1 MIIDKPSLAQQES
14 NLQGFSKEDSLQI
27 SFGGHSTKG
36 DKSENQDA
44 FALKKSQG
52 LDLELK
58 GHVAVIADGVSSAN
72 CAAKAS
78 QMSACHFINEYI
90 ATPETWSVKKS
101 ATQVIGSL
109 NNWLYAQQLVAD
121 EQGRLEQWFST
132 FTALVL
138 KGDRG
143 HIFHIG
149 DCQVAKINNDGY
161 QVLTKDHASLS
172 GTLNRAIGAGA
183 HIEIDM
189 TSTSLAQYDTLML
202 SCDGVHHFV
211 KPKQVQ
217 QLLAEHK
224 SLGKDL
230 EQTSLAITQLAKAQG
245 SPDNLT
251 CLLIKIEQLPTQ
263 AFSQLVFNRK
273 QQVIP
278 PALRIG
284 SKLDHYEILDTLQE
298 TSRSHVYLAKKRLAK
313 STLAKNTLVKSSLVK
328 SSSVKEADAEQL
340 VVIKTPSVNFSEDE
354 HYLTGFIKEGWIGEK
369 IAHPAV
375 MKIYDSV
382 PNGRF
387 LYHACEY
394 IEGQNLAAWS
404 KDNPLADLIKVRNIT
419 SQLVKALRVLQRHEI
434 VHCDIKPDNFII
446 DSQGRIKLIDFGSS
460 QIGSVE
466 NEFSEQALLEGGVG
480 LGTLNY
486 SAPEI
491 FYGQENNHK
500 SELFS
505 LAVLTYQLLTNRL
518 PYKELNQL
526 NEAPKQYHLWRYKP
540 VTTYRKDLPRYIDA
554 VLAKAL
560 SANPNQR
567 YDHYSEFISA
577 LNSSDT
583 SIQTQVSLPLIERE
597 PVKFWQG
604 VSVVLLILL
613 LVALFI
619 K

>member
-1 MIIDKPSLAQQES
+1 MTMAIQKRQQQQED
-14 NLQGFSKEDSLQI
+14 LVI
-27 SFGGHSTKG
+27 SFGGHSSKG

-44 FALKKSQG
+44 FALKKNQG

-78 QMSACHFINEYI
+78 QMSVCHFINEYM

-101 ATQVIGSL
+101 ATKVISSL

-132 FTALVL
+132 FTAIIL
-138 KGDRG
+138 KGERG
-143 HIFHIG
+143 HLFHIG
-149 DCQVAKINNDGY
+149 DCQIAKINDDGY
-161 QVLTKDHASLS
+161 QVLTKEHASLS
-172 GTLNRAIGAGA
+172 GTLNRALGAGS
-183 HIEIDM
+183 HIEVDI

-211 KPKQVQ
+211 KAKQVQ
-217 QLLAEHK
+217 QLLLEY
-224 SLGKDL
+224 KDL
-230 EQTSLAITQLAKAQG
+230 EQASLAITQLAKAQG

-263 AFSQLVFNRK
+263 AFSQLVFNRT

-284 SKLDHYEILDTLQE
+284 SQLDHYEIIDTLQE
-298 TSRSHVYLAKKRLAK
+298 TSRSHVYLAKCNRVKKCKVKGNVSQSHVAK
-313 STLAKNTLVKSSLVK
+313 EISI
-328 SSSVKEADAEQL
+328 EPL
-340 VVIKTPSVNFSEDE
+340 VVIKTPSLNFSEDQD
-354 HYLTGFIKEGWIGEK
+354 YLTGFIKEGWIGNK
-369 IAHPAV
+369 ISHPAI
-375 MKIYDSV
+375 MKIYSNEV
-382 PNGRF
+382 NGRF

-404 KDNPLADLIKVRNIT
+404 KDNPLPDLIKVRDIV

-446 DSQGRIKLIDFGSS
+446 NSQGRIKLIDFGSS
-460 QIGSVE
+460 LMGSVDKVSTE
-466 NEFSEQALLEGGVG
+466 LLG

-486 SAPEI
+486 SAPEL

-500 SELFS
+500 SELYS

-518 PYKELNQL
+518 PYKELNQVV
-526 NEAPKQYHLWRYKP
+526 EAPKQYHLWRYKP
-540 VTTYRKDLPRYIDA
+540 VTTYRKDLPRYIDI

-567 YDHYSEFISA
+567 YDHYSEFILA
-577 LNSSDT
+577 LKSSDALM
-583 SIQTQVSLPLIERE
+583 QTEPSLPLIERE

-604 VSVVLLILL
+604 TSTLLLILL
-613 LVALFI
+613 LLALFM
-619 K
+619 

>member
-1 MIIDKPSLAQQES
+1 MTMAIQKRQQQQED
-14 NLQGFSKEDSLQI
+14 LVI
-27 SFGGHSTKG
+27 SFGGHSSKG

-44 FALKKSQG
+44 FALKKNQG

-78 QMSACHFINEYI
+78 QMSVCHFINEYM

-101 ATQVIGSL
+101 AAKVISSL

-132 FTALVL
+132 FTAIIL
-138 KGDRG
+138 KGERG
-143 HIFHIG
+143 HLFHIG
-149 DCQVAKINNDGY
+149 DCQIAKINDDGY
-161 QVLTKDHASLS
+161 QVLTKEHASLS
-172 GTLNRAIGAGA
+172 GTLNRALGAGS
-183 HIEIDM
+183 HIEVDI

-211 KPKQVQ
+211 KAKQVQ
-217 QLLAEHK
+217 QLLLEY
-224 SLGKDL
+224 KDL
-230 EQTSLAITQLAKAQG
+230 EQASLAITQLAKAQG

-263 AFSQLVFNRK
+263 AFSQLVFNRT

-284 SKLDHYEILDTLQE
+284 SQLDHYEIIDTLQE
-298 TSRSHVYLAKKRLAK
+298 TSRSHVYLAKCNRVKKCKVKGNVSQSHVAK
-313 STLAKNTLVKSSLVK
+313 EISI
-328 SSSVKEADAEQL
+328 EPL
-340 VVIKTPSVNFSEDE
+340 VVIKTPSLNFSEDQD
-354 HYLTGFIKEGWIGEK
+354 YLTGFIKEGWIGNK
-369 IAHPAV
+369 ISHPAI
-375 MKIYDSV
+375 MKIYSNEV
-382 PNGRF
+382 NGRF

-404 KDNPLADLIKVRNIT
+404 KDNPLPDLIKVRDIV

-446 DSQGRIKLIDFGSS
+446 NSQGRIKLIDFGSS
-460 QIGSVE
+460 LMGSVDKVSTE
-466 NEFSEQALLEGGVG
+466 SLG

-486 SAPEI
+486 SAPEL

-500 SELFS
+500 SELYS

-518 PYKELNQL
+518 PYKELNQVV
-526 NEAPKQYHLWRYKP
+526 EAPKQYHLWRYKP
-540 VTTYRKDLPRYIDA
+540 VTTYRKDLPRYIDI

-567 YDHYSEFISA
+567 YDHYSEFILA
-577 LNSSDT
+577 LKSSDALM
-583 SIQTQVSLPLIERE
+583 QTEPSLPLIERE

-604 VSVVLLILL
+604 TSTLLLILL
-613 LVALFI
+613 LLALFM
-619 K
+619 

>member
-1 MIIDKPSLAQQES
+1 MTNTTSTWQKQQDD
-14 NLQGFSKEDSLQI
+14 LVI
-27 SFGGHSTKG
+27 SFGGQSNKG
-36 DKSENQDA
+36 DKDENQDA
-44 FALKKSQG
+44 FALKKNED

-78 QMSACHFINEYI
+78 QMSVCHFINEYI

-101 ATQVIGSL
+101 ATKVINSL
-109 NNWLYAQQLVAD
+109 NKWLYAQQLVAD

-132 FTALVL
+132 FTAVIL
-138 KGDRG
+138 KGERA

-149 DCQVAKINNDGY
+149 DCQLVKINNDGY
-161 QVLTKDHASLS
+161 QTLTKDHASLS
-172 GTLNRAIGAGA
+172 GTLNRALGAGE

-189 TSTSLAQYDTLML
+189 TSTPLTQHDILML

-211 KPKQVQ
+211 KAKQVQ
-217 QLLAEHK
+217 KILSEN
-224 SLGKDL
+224 KDL
-230 EQTSLAITQLAKAQG
+230 EQASLAITQLAKAQG
-245 SPDNLT
+245 SQDNLT
-251 CLLIKIEQLPTQ
+251 CLLIKVEQLPTQ

-278 PALRIG
+278 PSLRIG
-284 SKLDHYEILDTLQE
+284 SKLDHYEIIDTLQE
-298 TSRSHVYLAKKRLAK
+298 TSRSHVYLAK
-313 STLAKNTLVKSSLVK
+313 NTLIKSSQEESKQVNE
-328 SSSVKEADAEQL
+328 KEEQQL
-340 VVIKTPSVNFSEDE
+340 VVIKAPSLNFSEDE
-354 HYLTGFIKEGWIGEK
+354 NYLTGFIKEGWIGNK
-369 IAHPAV
+369 ITHPAI
-375 MKIYDSV
+375 MNIYDDV
-382 PNGRF
+382 TNGRF

-394 IEGQNLAAWS
+394 VEGQNLAEWS
-404 KDNPLADLIKVRNIT
+404 KDNPLADLVKVRDIV

-434 VHCDIKPDNFII
+434 VHCDIKLDNFIL
-446 DSQGRIKLIDFGSS
+446 DSLGRIKLIDFGSS

-466 NEFSEQALLEGGVG
+466 SELTGQEQLG

-486 SAPEI
+486 SAPEL
-491 FYGQENNHK
+491 FYGQKNNHK

-518 PYKELNQL
+518 PYKELNQI

-560 SANPNQR
+560 SANPSQR
-567 YDHYSEFISA
+567 YEHYSEFISS
-577 LNSSDT
+577 LNSRDA
-583 SIQTQVSLPLIERE
+583 SIQIPPSLPFIERE

-604 VSVVLLILL
+604 VSGTLFVLLLL
-613 LVALFI
+613 AIFF
-619 K
+619 

>member
-1 MIIDKPSLAQQES
+1 MTTDTRAGQKQQDDLVITYGGYS
-14 NLQGFSKEDSLQI
+14 N
-27 SFGGHSTKG
+27 KG

-44 FALKKSQG
+44 FALKKNQG
-52 LDLELK
+52 LALELK

-72 CAAKAS
+72 RAAKAS
-78 QMSACHFINEYI
+78 QMSVCHFINEYI
-90 ATPETWSVKKS
+90 ATPDTWSVKKS
-101 ATQVIGSL
+101 ATKVISSL

-132 FTALVL
+132 FTAIIL
-138 KGDRG
+138 KGERG

-149 DCQVAKINNDGY
+149 DCQVAKINDDGY
-161 QVLTKDHASLS
+161 QILTKEHASLS
-172 GTLNRAIGAGA
+172 GTLNRALGAGE

-189 TSTSLAQYDTLML
+189 TSTELTLHDTLML

-211 KPKQVQ
+211 KAKQIQ
-217 QLLAEHK
+217 KILAEQ
-224 SLGKDL
+224 SDL
-230 EQTSLAITQLAKAQG
+230 EQASLAITQLAKAQG

-251 CLLIKIEQLPTQ
+251 CLLIKVEQLPTQ
-263 AFSQLVFNRK
+263 AFSQLIFNRK

-298 TSRSHVYLAKKRLAK
+298 TNRSHVYLAK
-313 STLAKNTLVKSSLVK
+313 STLAKNHQEKDTQANGTD
-328 SSSVKEADAEQL
+328 EEQL
-340 VVIKTPSVNFSEDE
+340 VVIKTPSLNFTEDE
-354 HYLTGFIKEGWIGEK
+354 QYLAGFIKEGWIGNK
-369 IAHPAV
+369 ISHPAI
-375 MKIYDSV
+375 MNIYPSV
-382 PNGRF
+382 PKGRF

-394 IEGQNLAAWS
+394 IEGQTLAAWS
-404 KDNPLADLIKVRNIT
+404 QDNPLADLVKVRDIV

-446 DSQGRIKLIDFGSS
+446 DSHGRIKLIDFGTS
-460 QIGSVE
+460 QMGSIE
-466 NEFSEQALLEGGVG
+466 SEPAEQETLDLTLG

-486 SAPEI
+486 SAPEL
-491 FYGQENNHK
+491 FYGQANSHK

-518 PYKELNQL
+518 PYKELNQV
-526 NEAPKQYHLWRYKP
+526 NEAPKQYHLWRYIP
-540 VTTYRKDLPRYIDA
+540 ITTYRKDLPRYIDV

-567 YDHYSEFISA
+567 YDHYSEFISSF
-577 LNSSDT
+577 NSSEK
-583 SIQTQVSLPLIERE
+583 SIQTQSTLPLIERE

-604 VSVVLLILL
+604 VSGILFVLLLMVIFL
-613 LVALFI
+613 
-619 K
+619 

>member
-1 MIIDKPSLAQQES
+1 MTTNARALQKQQDD
-14 NLQGFSKEDSLQI
+14 LVI
-27 SFGGHSTKG
+27 SFGGHSNKG
-36 DKSENQDA
+36 DKYENQDA
-44 FALKKSQG
+44 FALKKNQG

-58 GHVAVIADGVSSAN
+58 GHIAVIADGVSSAN
-72 CAAKAS
+72 RAAKAS
-78 QMSACHFINEYI
+78 QMSVCHFINEYI

-101 ATQVIGSL
+101 ATKVISSL

-132 FTALVL
+132 FSALIL
-138 KGDRG
+138 KGERA

-149 DCQVAKINNDGY
+149 DCQVVKINDDGY

-172 GTLNRAIGAGA
+172 GTLNRALGAGS

-189 TSTSLAQYDTLML
+189 TSTPLTQHDTLML

-211 KPKQVQ
+211 KAKQVQ
-217 QLLAEHK
+217 KILAEQK
-224 SLGKDL
+224 NL
-230 EQTSLAITQLAKAQG
+230 EQASLAITQLAKAQG
-245 SPDNLT
+245 SQDNLT
-251 CLLIKIEQLPTQ
+251 CLLIKVEQLPTQ

-298 TSRSHVYLAKKRLAK
+298 TSRSHVYLAKSILAK
-313 STLAKNTLVKSSLVK
+313 RTIAKDTQEKNTQ
-328 SSSVKEADAEQL
+328 ANGAEEQQL
-340 VVIKTPSVNFSEDE
+340 VVIKTPSLNFSEDE
-354 HYLTGFIKEGWIGEK
+354 NYLTGFIKEGWVGNK
-369 IAHPAV
+369 IAHPAI
-375 MKIYDSV
+375 MNIYADV

-394 IEGQNLAAWS
+394 VEGQNLAEWS
-404 KDNPLADLIKVRNIT
+404 IDNPLADLVKVRDIV

-446 DSQGRIKLIDFGSS
+446 DSHGRIKLIDFGSS
-460 QIGSVE
+460 QMGSIDR
-466 NEFSEQALLEGGVG
+466 EFSGQEELG

-486 SAPEI
+486 SAPEL
-491 FYGQENNHK
+491 FYGQENTHK

-518 PYKELNQL
+518 PYKELNQI
-526 NEAPKQYHLWRYKP
+526 NEAPKEYHLWRYKP
-540 VTTYRKDLPRYIDA
+540 VTTYRKDLPRYIDV

-567 YDHYSEFISA
+567 YDHYSEFISSF
-577 LNSSDT
+577 NSSDT
-583 SIQTQVSLPLIERE
+583 ATQTQPSLPLIERE

-604 VSVVLLILL
+604 VSGVLLVLL
-613 LVALFI
+613 LMAIFL
-619 K
+619 

>member
-1 MIIDKPSLAQQES
+1 MTIDTRTATKQQDD
-14 NLQGFSKEDSLQI
+14 LVI
-27 SFGGHSTKG
+27 TYGGYSTKG

-44 FALKKSQG
+44 FALKKNQG

-72 CAAKAS
+72 RAAKAS
-78 QMSACHFINEYI
+78 QMSVCHFINEYI

-101 ATQVIGSL
+101 ATKVISSL
-109 NNWLYAQQLVAD
+109 NNWLYAQHLVAD

-132 FTALVL
+132 FTAIIL
-138 KGDRG
+138 KGERG

-149 DCQVAKINNDGY
+149 DCQLAKINGDGY
-161 QVLTKDHASLS
+161 QILTKEHASLS
-172 GTLNRAIGAGA
+172 GTLNRALGAGE

-189 TSTSLAQYDTLML
+189 TSTGLTLNDTLML

-211 KPKQVQ
+211 KAKQVQ
-217 QLLAEHK
+217 KILTEQ
-224 SLGKDL
+224 KDL
-230 EQTSLAITQLAKAQG
+230 EQASLAITQLAKAQG

-251 CLLIKIEQLPTQ
+251 CLLIKVEQLPTQ

-298 TSRSHVYLAKKRLAK
+298 TSRSHVYLAKSILSNSALENSDLAK
-313 STLAKNTLVKSSLVK
+313 GEN
-328 SSSVKEADAEQL
+328 EEQL
-340 VVIKTPSVNFSEDE
+340 VVIKAPSLNFSEDE
-354 HYLTGFIKEGWIGEK
+354 NYLTGFIKEGWVGNK
-369 IAHPAV
+369 ISHPAI
-375 MKIYDSV
+375 MNIHSSV

-387 LYHACEY
+387 LYHTCEY

-404 KDNPLADLIKVRNIT
+404 QDNPLADLIKVRDIVG
-419 SQLVKALRVLQRHEI
+419 QLVKALRVLQRHEI

-446 DSQGRIKLIDFGSS
+446 DSNGRIKLIDFGSS
-460 QIGSVE
+460 QIGAIE
-466 NEFSEQALLEGGVG
+466 NEAIEQQALGLTLG

-486 SAPEI
+486 SAPEL
-491 FYGQENNHK
+491 FYGQDNSHK

-505 LAVLTYQLLTNRL
+505 LAVLTYQLLTNRF
-518 PYKELNQL
+518 PYKELNQV
-526 NEAPKQYHLWRYKP
+526 NEAPKQYHLWRYIP

-560 SANPNQR
+560 SANPQQR
-567 YDHYSEFISA
+567 YDHYSEFISS
-577 LNSSDT
+577 LNSNDT
-583 SIQTQVSLPLIERE
+583 SIQTQTSLPLIERE
-597 PVKFWQG
+597 PVKFWKG
-604 VSVVLLILL
+604 VSGVLFFLL
-613 LVALFI
+613 LMVIFL
-619 K
+619 

>member
-1 MIIDKPSLAQQES
+1 MTTDTITEQKQKDDLV
-14 NLQGFSKEDSLQI
+14 I
-27 SFGGHSTKG
+27 SFGGHSNKG

-44 FALKKSQG
+44 FALKKNQG

-72 CAAKAS
+72 RAAKAS
-78 QMSACHFINEYI
+78 QMSVCHFINEYI

-101 ATQVIGSL
+101 ATKVISSL

-132 FTALVL
+132 FTALIL
-138 KGDRG
+138 KGERA

-149 DCQVAKINNDGY
+149 DCQVVRINDDGY

-172 GTLNRAIGAGA
+172 GTLNRALGAGE
-183 HIEIDM
+183 HVEIDVV
-189 TSTSLAQYDTLML
+189 STELTQHDTLML

-211 KPKQVQ
+211 KAKQVQ
-217 QLLAEHK
+217 KILAEQ
-224 SLGKDL
+224 KDL
-230 EQTSLAITQLAKAQG
+230 EQASFSITQLAKTQG
-245 SPDNLT
+245 SHDNLT
-251 CLLIKIEQLPTQ
+251 CLLIKVEQLPTQ

-284 SKLDHYEILDTLQE
+284 SKLDHYEILDTLQQ
-298 TSRSHVYLAKKRLAK
+298 TSRSHVYLAK
-313 STLAKNTLVKSSLVK
+313 STLAKSNLAKNNQAKDNQANGTD
-328 SSSVKEADAEQL
+328 EEQL
-340 VVIKTPSVNFSEDE
+340 VVIKTPSLNFSEDE
-354 HYLTGFIKEGWIGEK
+354 DYLTGFIKEGWVGNK
-369 IAHPAV
+369 LSHPAI
-375 MKIYDSV
+375 MNIFPSV

-404 KDNPLADLIKVRNIT
+404 QDNPLADLVKVRDIV

-446 DSQGRIKLIDFGSS
+446 DSHGRIKLIDFGSS
-460 QIGSVE
+460 QMGSIE
-466 NEFSEQALLEGGVG
+466 SEQGSLGLTLG

-486 SAPEI
+486 SAPEL

-518 PYKELNQL
+518 PYKELNQVH
-526 NEAPKQYHLWRYKP
+526 EAPKQYHLWRYIP

-567 YDHYSEFISA
+567 YDHYSEFISS

-583 SIQTQVSLPLIERE
+583 SIRIQSSLPLIERE
-597 PVKFWQG
+597 PVKFWKG
-604 VSVVLLILL
+604 VSGVLFVLLLMAISL
-613 LVALFI
+613 
-619 K
+619 

>member
-1 MIIDKPSLAQQES
+1 MTIDTRTGQKQQDD
-14 NLQGFSKEDSLQI
+14 LVI
-27 SFGGHSTKG
+27 TYGGYSTKG

-44 FALKKSQG
+44 FALKKNQG
-52 LDLELK
+52 LALELK

-72 CAAKAS
+72 RAAKAS
-78 QMSACHFINEYI
+78 QMSVCHFINEYI

-101 ATQVIGSL
+101 ATKVISSL
-109 NNWLYAQQLVAD
+109 NNWLYAQHLVAD

-132 FTALVL
+132 FTAIIL
-138 KGDRG
+138 KGERG

-149 DCQVAKINNDGY
+149 DCQVAKINDDGY
-161 QVLTKDHASLS
+161 QVLTKEHASLS
-172 GTLNRAIGAGA
+172 GTLNRALGAGE

-189 TSTSLAQYDTLML
+189 TATGLTLNDILML

-211 KPKQVQ
+211 KAKQVQ
-217 QLLAEHK
+217 KILAEQ
-224 SLGKDL
+224 KDL
-230 EQTSLAITQLAKAQG
+230 EQASLAITQLAKAQG

-251 CLLIKIEQLPTQ
+251 CLLIKVEQLPTQ

-298 TSRSHVYLAKKRLAK
+298 TSRSHVYLAKSHLAK
-313 STLAKNTLVKSSLVK
+313 SNQAKDNQANGTD
-328 SSSVKEADAEQL
+328 EEQL
-340 VVIKTPSVNFSEDE
+340 VVIKTPSLNFSEDE
-354 HYLTGFIKEGWIGEK
+354 HYLTGFIKEGWVGNK
-369 IAHPAV
+369 ISHPAI
-375 MKIYDSV
+375 MNIHSSV

-404 KDNPLADLIKVRNIT
+404 QDNPLADLVKVRDIVG
-419 SQLVKALRVLQRHEI
+419 QLVKALRVLQRHEI

-446 DSQGRIKLIDFGSS
+446 DSNGRIKLIDFGSS
-460 QIGSVE
+460 QIGAIE
-466 NEFSEQALLEGGVG
+466 NEVSEQETLGLTLG

-486 SAPEI
+486 SAPEL

-505 LAVLTYQLLTNRL
+505 LAVLTYQLLANRL
-518 PYKELNQL
+518 PYKELNQI
-526 NEAPKQYHLWRYKP
+526 NEAPNQYHLWRYIP
-540 VTTYRKDLPRYIDA
+540 ITTYRKDLPRYIDT

-560 SANPNQR
+560 SANPQQR
-567 YDHYSEFISA
+567 YDHYSEFITS
-577 LNSSDT
+577 LNSSDR
-583 SIQTQVSLPLIERE
+583 SIQTQTSLPLIERE

-604 VSVVLLILL
+604 MSGVLFVLLLMVIFL
-613 LVALFI
+613 
-619 K
+619 

>member
-1 MIIDKPSLAQQES
+1 MITTTSTRQKQQDD
-14 NLQGFSKEDSLQI
+14 LVI
-27 SFGGHSTKG
+27 SFGGYSDKG
-36 DKSENQDA
+36 DKDENQDA
-44 FALKKSQG
+44 FALKKSQA

-72 CAAKAS
+72 RAAKAS
-78 QMSACHFINEYI
+78 QMSVCHFINEYI

-101 ATQVIGSL
+101 ATKVISSL

-132 FTALVL
+132 FTALIL
-138 KGDRG
+138 KGERA

-149 DCQVAKINNDGY
+149 DCQVVKINDDGY
-161 QVLTKDHASLS
+161 QTLTKDHASLS
-172 GTLNRAIGAGA
+172 GTLNRALGAGE

-189 TSTSLAQYDTLML
+189 TSTSLTQNDILML

-211 KPKQVQ
+211 KAKQVQ
-217 QLLAEHK
+217 KILSENEN
-224 SLGKDL
+224 L
-230 EQTSLAITQLAKAQG
+230 EQASLAITQLAKAQG
-245 SPDNLT
+245 SQDNLT

-263 AFSQLVFNRK
+263 AFGQLVFNRK

-278 PALRIG
+278 PALGIG
-284 SKLDHYEILDTLQE
+284 SKLDHYEIIDRLQE
-298 TSRSHVYLAKKRLAK
+298 SSRSHVYLAKR
-313 STLAKNTLVKSSLVK
+313 TLARSTPASNDLEAGEVTNGIQ
-328 SSSVKEADAEQL
+328 KENKQVNEAAEQQL
-340 VVIKTPSVNFSEDE
+340 VVIKTPSLNFSDDE
-354 HYLTGFIKEGWIGEK
+354 IYLTGFIKEGWIGNK
-369 IAHPAV
+369 IAHPAI
-375 MKIYDSV
+375 MNIYDDV

-394 IEGQNLAAWS
+394 VEGQNLAEWS
-404 KDNPLADLIKVRNIT
+404 KDNPLADLVKVRDIV

-446 DSQGRIKLIDFGSS
+446 DSFGRIKLIDFGSS
-460 QIGSVE
+460 QMGSIE
-466 NEFSEQALLEGGVG
+466 SEFTGQEQLG

-486 SAPEI
+486 SAPEL
-491 FYGQENNHK
+491 FYGQKNSHK

-518 PYKELNQL
+518 PYKELNQV
-526 NEAPKQYHLWRYKP
+526 NEAPKQFYLWRYKP
-540 VTTYRKDLPRYIDA
+540 ITTYRKDLPRYIDA

-567 YDHYSEFISA
+567 YDHYSEFISS
-577 LNSSDT
+577 LNSSDI
-583 SIQTQVSLPLIERE
+583 SIDTKPNLPLIERD

-604 VSVVLLILL
+604 VSGILFILL
-613 LVALFI
+613 LITAFF
-619 K
+619 

>member
-1 MIIDKPSLAQQES
+1 MTTDTRAGQKQQDD
-14 NLQGFSKEDSLQI
+14 LVI
-27 SFGGHSTKG
+27 TYGGYSSKG

-52 LDLELK
+52 LALELK

-72 CAAKAS
+72 RAAKAS
-78 QMSACHFINEYI
+78 QMSVCHFINEYI
-90 ATPETWSVKKS
+90 ATPDTWSVKKS
-101 ATQVIGSL
+101 ATKVISSL

-132 FTALVL
+132 FTAIIL
-138 KGDRG
+138 KGERG

-149 DCQVAKINNDGY
+149 DCQVAKINDDGY
-161 QVLTKDHASLS
+161 QILTKEHASLS
-172 GTLNRAIGAGA
+172 GTLNRALGAGE

-189 TSTSLAQYDTLML
+189 TSTELTLHDTLML

-211 KPKQVQ
+211 KAKQVQ
-217 QLLAEHK
+217 KILAEQ
-224 SLGKDL
+224 SDL
-230 EQTSLAITQLAKAQG
+230 EQASLAITQLAKAQG

-251 CLLIKIEQLPTQ
+251 CLLIKVEQLPTQ
-263 AFSQLVFNRK
+263 AFSQLIFNRK

-298 TSRSHVYLAKKRLAK
+298 TNRSHVYLAK
-313 STLAKNTLVKSSLVK
+313 STLAKNHQAKDTQANGTD
-328 SSSVKEADAEQL
+328 EEQL
-340 VVIKTPSVNFSEDE
+340 VVIKTPSLNFTEDE
-354 HYLTGFIKEGWIGEK
+354 HYLAGFIKEGWIGNK
-369 IAHPAV
+369 LSHPAI
-375 MKIYDSV
+375 MNIYPSV
-382 PNGRF
+382 PKGRF

-394 IEGQNLAAWS
+394 IEGQTLAAWS
-404 KDNPLADLIKVRNIT
+404 QDNPLAGLVKVRDIV

-446 DSQGRIKLIDFGSS
+446 DSHGRIKLIDFGTS
-460 QIGSVE
+460 QMGSIE
-466 NEFSEQALLEGGVG
+466 SEPAEQETLDLTLG

-486 SAPEI
+486 SAPEL
-491 FYGQENNHK
+491 FYGQANSHK

-518 PYKELNQL
+518 PYKELNQV
-526 NEAPKQYHLWRYKP
+526 NEAPKQYHLWRYIP
-540 VTTYRKDLPRYIDA
+540 ITTYRKDLPRYIDV

-567 YDHYSEFISA
+567 YDHYSEFISSF
-577 LNSSDT
+577 NSSEK
-583 SIQTQVSLPLIERE
+583 SIQTQSTLPLIERE

-604 VSVVLLILL
+604 VSGILFVLLLMVIFL
-613 LVALFI
+613 
-619 K
+619 

>member
-1 MIIDKPSLAQQES
+1 MTNTTSTWQKQQDD
-14 NLQGFSKEDSLQI
+14 LVI
-27 SFGGHSTKG
+27 SFGGQSNKG
-36 DKSENQDA
+36 DKDENQDA
-44 FALKKSQG
+44 FALKKNED

-78 QMSACHFINEYI
+78 QMSVCHFINEYI

-101 ATQVIGSL
+101 ATKVINSL
-109 NNWLYAQQLVAD
+109 NKWLYAQQLVAD

-132 FTALVL
+132 FTAVIL
-138 KGDRG
+138 KGERA

-149 DCQVAKINNDGY
+149 DCQLVKINNDGY
-161 QVLTKDHASLS
+161 QTLTKDHASLS
-172 GTLNRAIGAGA
+172 GTLNRALGAGE

-189 TSTSLAQYDTLML
+189 TSTPLTQHDILML

-211 KPKQVQ
+211 KAKQVQ
-217 QLLAEHK
+217 KILSEN
-224 SLGKDL
+224 KDL
-230 EQTSLAITQLAKAQG
+230 EQASLAITQLAKAQG
-245 SPDNLT
+245 SQDNLT
-251 CLLIKIEQLPTQ
+251 CLLIKVEQLPTQ
-263 AFSQLVFNRK
+263 AFSQLVFNSK

-284 SKLDHYEILDTLQE
+284 SKLDHYEIIDTLQE
-298 TSRSHVYLAKKRLAK
+298 TSRSHVYLAK
-313 STLAKNTLVKSSLVK
+313 NTLIKSSQEESKQVNE
-328 SSSVKEADAEQL
+328 KEEQQL
-340 VVIKTPSVNFSEDE
+340 VVIKAPSLNFSEDE
-354 HYLTGFIKEGWIGEK
+354 NYLTGFIKEGWIGNK
-369 IAHPAV
+369 ITHPAI
-375 MKIYDSV
+375 MNIYDDV
-382 PNGRF
+382 TNGRF

-394 IEGQNLAAWS
+394 VEGQNLAEWS
-404 KDNPLADLIKVRNIT
+404 KDNPLADLVKVRDIV

-434 VHCDIKPDNFII
+434 VHCDIKLDNFIL
-446 DSQGRIKLIDFGSS
+446 DSLGRIKLIDFGSS

-466 NEFSEQALLEGGVG
+466 SELTGQEQLG

-486 SAPEI
+486 SAPEL
-491 FYGQENNHK
+491 FYGQKNNHK

-518 PYKELNQL
+518 PYKELNQI

-560 SANPNQR
+560 SANPSQR
-567 YDHYSEFISA
+567 YEHYSEFISS
-577 LNSSDT
+577 LNSRDA
-583 SIQTQVSLPLIERE
+583 SIQIPPSLPFIERE

-604 VSVVLLILL
+604 VSGTLFVLLLL
-613 LVALFI
+613 AIFF
-619 K
+619 

>member
-1 MIIDKPSLAQQES
+1 MTNTTSTWQKQQDD
-14 NLQGFSKEDSLQI
+14 LVI
-27 SFGGHSTKG
+27 SFGGQSNKG
-36 DKSENQDA
+36 DKDENQDA
-44 FALKKSQG
+44 FALKKNED

-78 QMSACHFINEYI
+78 QMSVCHFINEYI

-101 ATQVIGSL
+101 ATKVINSL
-109 NNWLYAQQLVAD
+109 NKWLYAQQLVAD

-132 FTALVL
+132 FTAVIL
-138 KGDRG
+138 KGERA

-149 DCQVAKINNDGY
+149 DCQLVKINNDGY
-161 QVLTKDHASLS
+161 QTLTKDHASLS
-172 GTLNRAIGAGA
+172 GTLNRALGAGE

-189 TSTSLAQYDTLML
+189 TSTPLTQHDILML

-211 KPKQVQ
+211 KAKQVQ
-217 QLLAEHK
+217 KILSEN
-224 SLGKDL
+224 KDL
-230 EQTSLAITQLAKAQG
+230 EQASLAITQLAKAQG
-245 SPDNLT
+245 SQDNLT
-251 CLLIKIEQLPTQ
+251 CLLIKVEQLPTQ

-278 PALRIG
+278 PSLRIG
-284 SKLDHYEILDTLQE
+284 SKLDYYEIIDTLQE
-298 TSRSHVYLAKKRLAK
+298 TSRSHVYLAK
-313 STLAKNTLVKSSLVK
+313 NTLIKSSQEESKQVNE
-328 SSSVKEADAEQL
+328 KEEQQL
-340 VVIKTPSVNFSEDE
+340 VVIKAPSLNFSEDE
-354 HYLTGFIKEGWIGEK
+354 NYLTGFIKEGWIGNK
-369 IAHPAV
+369 ITHPAI
-375 MKIYDSV
+375 MNIYDDV
-382 PNGRF
+382 TNGRF

-394 IEGQNLAAWS
+394 VEGQNLAEWS
-404 KDNPLADLIKVRNIT
+404 KDNPLADLVKVRDIV

-434 VHCDIKPDNFII
+434 VHCDIKLDNFIL
-446 DSQGRIKLIDFGSS
+446 DSLGRIKLIDFGSS

-466 NEFSEQALLEGGVG
+466 SELTGQEQLG

-486 SAPEI
+486 SAPEL
-491 FYGQENNHK
+491 FYGQKNNHK

-518 PYKELNQL
+518 PYKELNQI

-560 SANPNQR
+560 SANPSQR
-567 YDHYSEFISA
+567 YEHYSEFISS
-577 LNSSDT
+577 LNSRDA
-583 SIQTQVSLPLIERE
+583 SIQIPPSLPFIERE

-604 VSVVLLILL
+604 VSGTLFVLLLL
-613 LVALFI
+613 AIFF
-619 K
+619 

>member
-1 MIIDKPSLAQQES
+1 MTTMTSTRQTQQDD
-14 NLQGFSKEDSLQI
+14 LVI
-27 SFGGHSTKG
+27 SFGGYSDKG
-36 DKSENQDA
+36 DKDENQDA
-44 FALKKSQG
+44 FALKRNQG

-72 CAAKAS
+72 RAAKAS
-78 QMSACHFINEYI
+78 QMSVCHFINEYI

-101 ATQVIGSL
+101 ATKVINSL

-132 FTALVL
+132 FTALIL
-138 KGDRG
+138 KGERA

-149 DCQVAKINNDGY
+149 DCQVVKINDDGY
-161 QVLTKDHASLS
+161 QTLTKDHASLS
-172 GTLNRAIGAGA
+172 GTLNRALGAGE

-189 TSTSLAQYDTLML
+189 TSTPLTQHDTLML

-211 KPKQVQ
+211 KAKQVQ
-217 QLLAEHK
+217 KILTENK
-224 SLGKDL
+224 NL
-230 EQTSLAITQLAKAQG
+230 EQASLAITQLAKAQG
-245 SPDNLT
+245 SQDNLT
-251 CLLIKIEQLPTQ
+251 CLLIQVEQLPTQ
-263 AFSQLVFNRK
+263 ALGQLVFNRK

-278 PALRIG
+278 PALGVG
-284 SKLDHYEILDTLQE
+284 SKLDHYEIIDTLQE
-298 TSRSHVYLAKKRLAK
+298 SNRSHVYLAKKIPAITTLTK
-313 STLAKNTLVKSSLVK
+313 SVLDKNTIDERELIGDSQ
-328 SSSVKEADAEQL
+328 KEEKQVNEPAEQQL

-354 HYLTGFIKEGWIGEK
+354 NYLTGFIKEGWIGNK
-369 IAHPAV
+369 IAHPAI
-375 MKIYDSV
+375 MNIYDDL

-394 IEGQNLAAWS
+394 VEGQNLAEWN
-404 KDNPLADLIKVRNIT
+404 KDNPLADLVKVRDIV

-446 DSQGRIKLIDFGSS
+446 DSLGRIKLIDFGSS
-460 QIGSVE
+460 QMGSVE
-466 NEFSEQALLEGGVG
+466 SELTGQERLG

-518 PYKELNQL
+518 PYKELNQV
-526 NEAPKQYHLWRYKP
+526 NEAPKQFHLWRYKP
-540 VTTYRKDLPRYIDA
+540 ITTYRKDLPRYIDV

-560 SANPNQR
+560 SANPSQR
-567 YDHYSEFISA
+567 YDHYSEFISS
-577 LNSSDT
+577 LNSSDP
-583 SIQTQVSLPLIERE
+583 SIESKPSLPLIERE

-604 VSVVLLILL
+604 VSGVLFILL
-613 LVALFI
+613 LIATFI
-619 K
+619 